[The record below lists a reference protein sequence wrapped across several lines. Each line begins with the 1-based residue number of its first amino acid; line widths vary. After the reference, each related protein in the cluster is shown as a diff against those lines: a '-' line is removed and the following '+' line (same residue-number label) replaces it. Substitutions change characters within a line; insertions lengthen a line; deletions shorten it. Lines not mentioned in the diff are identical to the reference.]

1 MTNTSDNPMDAL
13 NSLMEERARYESWL
27 AQLDARRASTPPHVF
42 DRVRADYDGRLRNVI
57 DQLAGRASELEGTA
71 SSLADRVARLFS
83 EETAQRDE
91 RAEAELRAAVGEF
104 AEPQA
109 REVIDRC
116 DVQIDSLSSQ
126 RAEVGGELAKVQEI
140 LSLVAR
146 TTPPNVVTQRE
157 PARGGVPARP
167 VADATGKGGAS
178 PGFDELAFLQ
188 SVVDDR
194 PASPST
200 PPAPSER
207 STRASA
213 PRAEPAPRANGRADA
228 LQSFDEEFL
237 TPPALSSARRQ
248 TPPPP
253 PPPST
258 SPSLSP
264 RDNPAEGEHDP
275 KLTPGTLPAFLK
287 EMPTEQIKTLKC
299 QECGTMNYPTEWYC
313 ERCGGELAAM

>member
-1 MTNTSDNPMDAL
+1 MGD
-13 NSLMEERARYESWL
+13 RAGYGSWL
-27 AQLDARRASTPPHVF
+27 AQLDARRASTPPHDF

-71 SSLADRVARLFS
+71 ASLADRVARLFS
-83 EETAQRDE
+83 EETARRDE

-157 PARGGVPARP
+157 PPRGGAPARP
-167 VADATGKGGAS
+167 LSDAPGRGGAGA
-178 PGFDELAFLQ
+178 GFDELAFLQ

-194 PASPST
+194 PAGPGS

-207 STRASA
+207 SSRPSA
-213 PRAEPAPRANGRADA
+213 PR
-228 LQSFDEEFL
+228 
-237 TPPALSSARRQ
+237 
-248 TPPPP
+248 
-253 PPPST
+253 
-258 SPSLSP
+258 
-264 RDNPAEGEHDP
+264 
-275 KLTPGTLPAFLK
+275 
-287 EMPTEQIKTLKC
+287 
-299 QECGTMNYPTEWYC
+299 
-313 ERCGGELAAM
+313 